1 MVLVITLQV
10 VVVLVLRAGPL
21 LRIQDHLQVDI
32 LQALQLHVALDT
44 IQAIAVDPLL
54 LLTQVLRPVDQ
65 LQVALLLVALVIT
78 QIQVL
83 ELAREDIQVR
93 LALRIRRQAIR
104 LVGLQLP
111 VALVTIQ
118 TLVQQLVDTLVR
130 LGRQIQVIQ
139 LVVTQLLVVLAIIHR
154 LVAITEQALIIT
166 RMDTIQLAM

>member
-44 IQAIAVDPLL
+44 IQEVAVDPLL
-54 LLTQVLRPVDQ
+54 LHTQALRPVDQ
-65 LQVALLLVALVIT
+65 LQVARLLVVLVIT
-78 QIQVL
+78 LIQVL

-93 LALRIRRQAIR
+93 LAQRIRRQAIR
-104 LVGLQLP
+104 LVDLQLP

-130 LGRQIQVIQ
+130 LVLQLQVIQ
-139 LVVTQLLVVLAIIHR
+139 LVVIRLLVVLGIIPR
-154 LVAITEQALIIT
+154 LVETTVQALITIRT
-166 RMDTIQLAM
+166 DTILLAT

>member
-10 VVVLVLRAGPL
+10 VVALALRAGPL

-44 IQAIAVDPLL
+44 ILEVAVDPLL
-54 LLTQVLRPVDQ
+54 LLTQALRPVDQ
-65 LQVALLLVALVIT
+65 LQVARLLVVLVIT

-93 LALRIRRQAIR
+93 LAQRIRRQAIQ
-104 LVGLQLP
+104 LVDLQLP

-118 TLVQQLVDTLVR
+118 ILVQQLVDTLVQ
-130 LGRQIQVIQ
+130 LGRQLQVIQ
-139 LVVTQLLVVLAIIHR
+139 LVVTQLLVVLAIIRRH
-154 LVAITEQALIIT
+154 VETTEQALITT

>member
-32 LQALQLHVALDT
+32 LQALQLHVGLDT
-44 IQAIAVDPLL
+44 IQEVAVDPQH
-54 LLTQVLRPVDQ
+54 LLTQALRPVDQ
-65 LQVALLLVALVIT
+65 LQVARLLVVLVIT

-93 LALRIRRQAIR
+93 LAQRIQLQVIR
-104 LVGLQLP
+104 LVDLQLRA
-111 VALVTIQ
+111 VLVIILI
-118 TLVQQLVDTLVR
+118 LVQQLVDTLVQ
-130 LGRQIQVIQ
+130 LARQLQVIQ
-139 LVVTQLLVVLAIIHR
+139 LVVTQLLVVLAIIRRH
-154 LVAITEQALIIT
+154 VETTEQALITT